1 MTTKI
6 SDIKMHRGRKLIFNM
21 ITGGVIGYIGMNFAL
36 DFLEPKRLGI
46 DQVIA
51 MGVGLIYLMMGL
63 IVGFGAALPNMGS
76 KILNVEDAEEIHDQR
91 RVLLGS
97 AVSMIALGAA
107 LMVLALAE
115 PNGFI
120 SPLVA
125 FGGLLAALALAT
137 GIFIRDR
144 KYYDELML
152 QLNREAGNL
161 SFCSVGLVILVWAS
175 AASLG
180 LISAPTP
187 FALVAIISGG
197 SLLAFFMVAA
207 RRGLLALR

>member
-6 SDIKMHRGRKLIFNM
+6 SEMKMQKGRKLIFN
-21 ITGGVIGYIGMNFAL
+21 IIFAGLIGYFGT
-36 DFLEPKRLGI
+36 DFVLGVLEPKRLDA

-51 MGVGLIYLMMGL
+51 IGVGLIYLTMGL
-63 IVGFGAALPNMGS
+63 IVGFGAALPKMGFQ
-76 KILNVEDAEEIHDQR
+76 ILNVEDAEEIHDQR
-91 RVLLGS
+91 RLFIGS
-97 AVSMIALGAA
+97 AVSAIALGAA
-107 LMVLALAE
+107 LMVLPLAE
-115 PNGFI
+115 PNGFM

-180 LISAPTP
+180 LVSAPTP
-187 FALVAIISGG
+187 LALVAIISGG
-197 SLLAFFMVAA
+197 SLLAFSVVAA
-207 RRGLLALR
+207 RRGLLAMR